1 MHNLLMAI
9 LATHQP
15 QPSNLWVTS
24 FATMSKSSKLTFTCW
39 LDHIPV
45 ICCYLVL
52 MGELAVVTLLVDSIL
67 LQCPSKAYH
76 FCPEKM

>member
-1 MHNLLMAI
+1 MAT
-9 LATHQP
+9 LANKP
-15 QPSNLWVTS
+15 QPSNLRVTS
-24 FATMSKSSKLTFTCW
+24 FTTMSKSSKLIFTCW

-52 MGELAVVTLLVDSIL
+52 MGELAVVTLVDSIL
-67 LQCPSKAYH
+67 LQCPSQAYY